1 MIAKDCWYVVG
12 TSAQLQPGQLLAAE
26 IASTPV
32 VLYRQG
38 DGTPVAFDDR
48 CAHRLAPLSLGRV
61 EGDGLRCLYHGIR
74 FGADGRCVEVP
85 GQAGVPRSFVLRRFE
100 VVEQGGWL
108 WLWLGDAA
116 VADRTL
122 LPATPGLDRSAWR
135 VREGEITYD
144 VDHQLVNDNLC
155 DLSHVAFVH
164 AATFAHMGEEGWAR
178 LPVNVTDVPRG
189 LRFERWLP
197 NAEAPPFGDLPPRVD
212 AWIAYDYVLP
222 GVFLMMNSMHP
233 VGTAQRLDFRPP
245 AGEPALHRMSSTQA
259 VTPLAAG
266 RTRYFFTAAVP
277 LDEPPARVDLVFA
290 ITEAA
295 FAEDR
300 VMLEGQQRMI
310 ARSPGRALS
319 ATAHDRAPVRFR
331 RLTEAQGAFQ
341 PG

>member
-12 TSAQLQPGQLLAAE
+12 TSAQLAVGRLLAVE

-32 VLYRQG
+32 VLYRRG
-38 DGTPVAFDDR
+38 DDTPVAFDGR

-74 FGADGRCVEVP
+74 FGPDGQCVEVP
-85 GQAGVPRSFVLRRFE
+85 GQAALPRSFALRRFD

-108 WLWLGDAA
+108 WLWLGEAA
-116 VADRTL
+116 QADRAL
-122 LPATPGLDRSAWR
+122 LPATPGLDRTAWQ

-144 VDHQLVNDNLC
+144 VDHALVSDNLC

-164 AATFAHMGEEGWAR
+164 AATFAHLGEEGWAR
-178 LPVNVTDVPRG
+178 LPVHITDLPRG

-197 NAEAPPFGDLPPRVD
+197 DVEPPPFGDLPARVD

-222 GVFLMMNSMHP
+222 GVFLMMNSLHP
-233 VGTAQRLDFRPP
+233 AGTAQRLGFGPP
-245 AGEPALHRMSSTQA
+245 VGEPALHRMASTQA
-259 VTPLAAG
+259 VTPLAPG
-266 RTRYFFTAAVP
+266 RTRYFFTSAVP
-277 LDEPPARVDLVFA
+277 RDEPAVRADLVFA
-290 ITEAA
+290 VTEAA

-300 VMLEGQQRMI
+300 VMLEGQQRMV

-319 ATAHDRAPVRFR
+319 ATTHDRAPVRFR
-331 RLTEAQGAFQ
+331 RLTEAQGAFM
-341 PG
+341 PA